1 MEIKIKLVDT
11 SDEYKDVLK
20 IRKEVFIDEQKIS
33 EKIEIDA
40 YEFSSNYI
48 IAFSNGSPVGTAR
61 WRSVGT
67 AIKHERFAVKMK
79 FRNRG
84 IGQKLNKFILNNIP
98 NDKIIYLNSQESA
111 IGFYEKLGF
120 LVSGPP
126 FKEAGIVHK
135 KMIYQRN
142 PITKAWIIFLILLVY
157 SC

>member
-61 WRSVGT
+61 WRSVGQ
-67 AIKHERFAVKMK
+67 AIKLERFAVKMK

-84 IGQKLNKFILNNIP
+84 IGQKLNKFILDNIP

-111 IGFYEKLGF
+111 IGFYEKLEF

-126 FKEAGIVHK
+126 FKEAGIVKK

-142 PITKAWIIFLILLVY
+142 PITKA
-157 SC
+157 